1 MAYYGGE
8 KETIGFTKMSGHGNT
23 FIVVDNMIGS
33 INTDW
38 FDRAVHWCI
47 QGEAIGAD
55 GLLVLE
61 QSTVADFKMRIFNSD
76 GSEAEMCGNGARCAA
91 QFAFERGIA
100 PSHMMIETLAG
111 LIKATVADGV
121 VSVKLTDTET
131 LGTAVSVDVNGQ
143 GYLLHAIN
151 SGVPHAVA
159 FRDCVGEMSE
169 NEVLKLGHSIRFHP
183 VFKPA
188 GTNVDFVEII
198 GRQVIRVRTYERG
211 VEAETKAC
219 GTGAVAS
226 AIISHL
232 TTNVGNPPIAVQM
245 PGGVLVVDFKK
256 NGSRMKNIWLTGEV
270 KSIYSGV
277 LRSEGQI
284 YQ

>member
-38 FDRAVHWCI
+38 FNRAVHWCM

-61 QSTVADFKMRIFNSD
+61 QSAVADYKMRIFNSD

-100 PSHMMIETLAG
+100 PSHMMIETIAG
-111 LIKATVADGV
+111 LIEASVDDDS
-121 VSVKLTDTET
+121 VSVKLTDTKT
-131 LGTAVSVDVNGQ
+131 LGESVYVDVDGSE
-143 GYLLHAIN
+143 YLFYSID
-151 SGVPHAVA
+151 SGVPHAVT
-159 FRDCVGEMSE
+159 FKDCVGEMPS
-169 NEVLKLGHSIRFHP
+169 NELTNLGHTIRFHP

-188 GTNVDFVEII
+188 GTNVDFVEVV
-198 GRQVIRVRTYERG
+198 GPQVIRVRTYERG
-211 VEAETKAC
+211 VESETKAC

-232 TTNVGNPPIAVQM
+232 NTRVGNPPIAVQM
-245 PGGVLVVDFKK
+245 PGGVLVVDFEK
-256 NGSRMKNIWLTGEV
+256 NGSKMRNIWLRGAV
-270 KSIYSGV
+270 KSIYTGV
-277 LRSEGQI
+277 LQSEEAWAI
-284 YQ
+284 